1 MWIEAA
7 KGRYGDDTLEMW
19 VKRKY
24 FLRGLKYV
32 VGIITVVYLIFCTAM
47 RLDEREN
54 TMTEG
59 DYRLYYV
66 VNTDGMKGLGHS
78 LLLLVDAEGNGTVLS
93 FNGMQRSLTEAL
105 LGSAGVGK
113 MSEGF
118 MDVSQVEAFLASGN
132 LALQGDQ
139 LQDNYDWA
147 LYRNISEQEYNK
159 ILDKAQ
165 LYIETGDT
173 YEWLYAEYIK
183 AQDTQEAGKYFQ
195 QMEDM
200 AKDETLPLYQIYM
213 HNCDTAARILI
224 ATVDE
229 EMAVYNDKSVP
240 LTPNGNMKAFAK
252 KADRWNVMQ
261 LGNDSFAEDLLGF
274 FIIF

>member
-183 AQDTQEAGKYFQ
+183 AQDTQEARKYFQ